1 MKKTRFLLT
10 IAAMAIGL
18 GIVPMAAQEREQRRE
33 LESRLR
39 DLREQLRDVERQLRD
54 VRGSTSYFGGVLT
67 WSSNRAQLGVLVQLK
82 ADSETDRIGAFLQ
95 SVTEGSAAEKAGLQ
109 EGDIIISFQ
118 GEGLAGRYPPAGRDE
133 SEPAKKLIDL
143 IGDEDPGA
151 EVTIEYRRD
160 GETHSTVV
168 TLDERDSWLQTYS
181 VPGFEARIA
190 PRIDV
195 AVPDFR
201 FFGDGDRS
209 GFTVLSLRGDRW
221 ADIELVRLNEDLG
234 RYFGTSEGLLVISPP
249 DNDELDLQAGD
260 VILGIDGREP
270 GSPSR
275 ALRILRSYEEGE
287 TVNIEIMRDRNR
299 MTVSYMVP
307 ERENNRSRFDS
318 RWEWREPELEV
329 PHPDLDQIEL
339 LEAPHLELEHLMLP
353 DVPHLDLLAPS
364 LDLLAPSLD
373 LLAPSLDLLAP
384 SLDLLAP
391 SLDLLA
397 PSLELTV
404 PHLELVNPGRFRRI
418 D

>member
-39 DLREQLRDVERQLRD
+39 ELREQLRDVERQLRD
-54 VRGSTSYFGGVLT
+54 VRGSTSFFGGVFA
-67 WSSNRAQLGVLVQLK
+67 WSNNRAQLGVLVQLA
-82 ADSETDRIGAFLQ
+82 ADSETDRIGALLQ
-95 SVTEGSAAEKAGLQ
+95 SVTEGGAAEEAGLQ
-109 EGDIIISFQ
+109 EGDIIISFD
-118 GEGLAGRYPPAGRDE
+118 GERLAGRYPAADPDE

-143 IGDEDPGA
+143 IGDKEPGD
-151 EVTIEYRRD
+151 EVTIEYQRD

-168 TLDERDSWLQTYS
+168 TLDERDSWLQAYS
-181 VPGFEARIA
+181 GPGFETVIA

-195 AVPDFR
+195 RVPGLR
-201 FFGDGDRS
+201 FFGDGDRR
-209 GFTVLSLRGDRW
+209 GFTVLSQWGDRW

-260 VILGIDGREP
+260 VILGIGGRDP
-270 GSPSR
+270 RSPSR

-299 MTVSYMVP
+299 MTVSYVVP
-307 ERENNRSRFDS
+307 ERENYWFRFNNRRE
-318 RWEWREPELEV
+318 RREPELEV
-329 PHPDLDQIEL
+329 PHPELDQIEL
-339 LEAPHLELEHLMLP
+339 PEAPHLELEHLMLSDVPHLELEHLMLP
-353 DVPHLDLLAPS
+353 DVPHPE
-364 LDLLAPSLD
+364 
-373 LLAPSLDLLAP
+373 
-384 SLDLLAP
+384 
-391 SLDLLA
+391 LLA

-404 PHLELVNPGRFRRI
+404 PHLELVHPRRI
-418 D
+418 RRIH

>member
-54 VRGSTSYFGGVLT
+54 VRGSPSYFGGVLA
-67 WSSNRAQLGVLVQLK
+67 WSTNRAQLGVLVQLA
-82 ADSETDRIGAFLQ
+82 ADSETDRIGALLQ
-95 SVTEGSAAEKAGLQ
+95 SVTEGAAAEEAGLQ
-109 EGDIIISFQ
+109 DGDIIISFD
-118 GEGLAGRYPPAGRDE
+118 GERLAGRYPAADPDE

-143 IGDEDPGA
+143 IGDKDPGD
-151 EVTIEYRRD
+151 EVTIEYQRG

-181 VPGFEARIA
+181 LRPPQMDFPQMVVPSVPGL
-190 PRIDV
+190 
-195 AVPDFR
+195 R
-201 FFGDGDRS
+201 FFGNGNRL
-209 GFTVLSLRGDRW
+209 GVTVLSLWGDGW

-234 RYFGTSEGLLVISPP
+234 RYFGASEGLLVISPP
-249 DNDELDLQAGD
+249 DNDDLDLQAGD

-270 GSPSR
+270 RSPSR

-299 MTVSYMVP
+299 MTISYVVP
-307 ERENNRSRFDS
+307 ERENNGFRFDS
-318 RWEWREPELEV
+318 RRERLEPELEV
-329 PHPDLDQIEL
+329 PHLELDQIEL
-339 LEAPHLELEHLMLP
+339 LEAPHLELEHLMLT
-353 DVPHLDLLAPS
+353 DVPHLEP
-364 LDLLAPSLD
+364 
-373 LLAPSLDLLAP
+373 
-384 SLDLLAP
+384 
-391 SLDLLA
+391 
-397 PSLELTV
+397 E
-404 PHLELVNPGRFRRI
+404 HLELLHVPHVEPISPHSEVPHPELVHPRRVRRI

>member
-18 GIVPMAAQEREQRRE
+18 GVVPMAAQEREQRRE

-39 DLREQLRDVERQLRD
+39 ELREQLIDVERQLRD
-54 VRGSTSYFGGVLT
+54 VRGSNSFFGGVLT
-67 WSSNRAQLGVLVQLK
+67 WSTNRAQLGVWLQLE
-82 ADSETDRIGAFLQ
+82 ADSETDRIGALLQ
-95 SVTEGSAAEKAGLQ
+95 SVTEGGAAEKAGLQ
-109 EGDIIISFQ
+109 GGDIIISFD
-118 GEGLAGRYPPAGRDE
+118 GERLAGRYPAADPDE
-133 SEPAKKLIDL
+133 SEPGKKLVDL
-143 IGDEDPGA
+143 IGDKDPGD
-151 EVTIEYRRD
+151 EVTIEYQRD

-168 TLDERDSWLQTYS
+168 TLDERGSWLQTYS
-181 VPGFEARIA
+181 VPGFEAVIA

-195 AVPDFR
+195 RVPDLR

-209 GFTVLSLRGDRW
+209 GFTVLSLWGDRW

-270 GSPSR
+270 HSPSR

-299 MTVSYMVP
+299 MTISYVVP
-307 ERENNRSRFDS
+307 ERESNWSRFDS
-318 RWEWREPELEV
+318 RRERREPELEV
-329 PHPDLDQIEL
+329 PHPELDHIEL
-339 LEAPHLELEHLMLP
+339 PEAPHLELEHLMMPGVPHLELEHLMLP
-353 DVPHLDLLAPS
+353 DVPHLELEHLMMPDVTH
-364 LDLLAPSLD
+364 
-373 LLAPSLDLLAP
+373 
-384 SLDLLAP
+384 
-391 SLDLLA
+391 
-397 PSLELTV
+397 LELISPHLKV
-404 PHLELVNPGRFRRI
+404 PHLELVKPGRLHRI